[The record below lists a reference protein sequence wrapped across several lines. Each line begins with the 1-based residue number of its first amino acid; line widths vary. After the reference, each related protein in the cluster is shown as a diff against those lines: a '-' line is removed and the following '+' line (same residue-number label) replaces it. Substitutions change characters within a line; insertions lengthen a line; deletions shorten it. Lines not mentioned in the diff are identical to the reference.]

1 MSVLFLKVYKL
12 ILLDTKKTISAT
24 IIIIIIITIVNL
36 KQVTCIFI

>member
-12 ILLDTKKTISAT
+12 ILLDTKKNISAT